1 MTIFFLSFFPYRMV
15 VTLCAVL
22 NPEMCLLH
30 IVVWG
35 MISWGRIQ
43 KKGMII
49 YYQCECTL
57 YAQLLQS
64 PNQSILSQ
72 ISYSLLQPLTLPLM
86 LLLLSVC
93 FWFTSF
99 SHYRNAFP
107 LFPIFVFP
115 SREVL

>member
-1 MTIFFLSFFPYRMV
+1 MV

-30 IVVWG
+30 TVVWG
-35 MISWGRIQ
+35 MISWGRIP

-64 PNQSILSQ
+64 PKPKHTQPDFLSN
-72 ISYSLLQPLTLPLM
+72 LLQPLISPLM

-93 FWFTSF
+93 FWFTPFLTIAMTSLVPYFCF
-99 SHYRNAFP
+99 S
-107 LFPIFVFP
+107 L
-115 SREVL
+115 

>member
-1 MTIFFLSFFPYRMV
+1 MV

-30 IVVWG
+30 TVVWG

-57 YAQLLQS
+57 YAQLLRS

-72 ISYSLLQPLTLPLM
+72 FLTQSAPASHLPLTVALAFQFAFGLRHLPLIEMRSFYSLFL
-86 LLLLSVC
+86 V
-93 FWFTSF
+93 
-99 SHYRNAFP
+99 FP
-107 LFPIFVFP
+107 LEWYSCRSEII
-115 SREVL
+115 